1 MCGQGEDLSQVQ
13 KGDIAIQGAIY
24 NSQTQQVQFLGCP
37 ESVLKG
43 CSELQAVSGTLRV
56 QVKSLGREKSSES
69 KFLARLICLCILLW
83 ATSSSSATN
92 VSTLPLRKMST
103 RGPRDKD
110 RGQFAKQPHKVS
122 CKGVSGRCKVLQVT
136 Y

>member
-43 CSELQAVSGTLRV
+43 CSGLQAVSGMLRV
-56 QVKSLGREKSSES
+56 QVKSLGREKSLEL
-69 KFLARLICLCILLW
+69 KFLARLICLCIVLW
-83 ATSSSSATN
+83 ATFSSSATN
-92 VSTLPLRKMST
+92 VSTLPPRKMST
-103 RGPRDKD
+103 RD
-110 RGQFAKQPHKVS
+110 RGIKTAAGLLNSRIRFLAKVFL
-122 CKGVSGRCKVLQVT
+122 GVARCFK
-136 Y
+136 